1 MNRRY
6 GFTLIEILVVIGII
20 ALLASVILVGLSP
33 ARARGRDARRVA
45 DMSQMQNALEL
56 YFSRCG
62 YYPSSAPPAMMPQA
76 GCSNSVNMTTAS
88 NWNDLS
94 NTLTAAGIA
103 NRVPDDPLATNPGTA
118 GRHYVYFASGSNP
131 SAYVMA
137 AVLEGSAADLA
148 NDIDD
153 TTGNYPAALKTGM
166 DALQATV
173 NGVTVGCA
181 DPGNY
186 CVGVF

>member
-1 MNRRY
+1 MNRRH

-33 ARARGRDARRVA
+33 ARARGRDARRIT
-45 DMSQMQNALEL
+45 DMSQMQNAMEL

-62 YYPSSAPPAMMPQA
+62 YYPSSAPPAMGQP
-76 GCSNSVNMTTAS
+76 GCSDAVNMTAAT
-88 NWNDLS
+88 NWQ
-94 NTLTAAGIA
+94 TLESALKDAVIA
-103 NRVPDDPLATNPGTA
+103 NRVPDDPLATEAGTA

-153 TTGNYPAALKTGM
+153 LTGNYPAALKAGM
-166 DALQATV
+166 IALQATV
-173 NGVTVGCA
+173 NSVTTGCA